1 MFGKKSIPNS
11 PYLSIGG
18 LIPPT
23 TSQYGALAQ
32 YSSVGWLHAVVFRI
46 ALGCSEVEW
55 TLFDSSN
62 PEKPKQI
69 YKHPILTLLKQV
81 NPFQTSNEFIALD
94 TIYNELVGESYW
106 ILNNNGLGEP
116 AEIILPYPQKMSVV
130 PAANFPYV
138 KGYVYGTGP
147 NAVPFDVEEVIHFK
161 YPNPLN
167 QYHGLAPAQAIGINL
182 DAEQNA
188 DKWVNQFFYNS
199 ARPDGV
205 IQFDY
210 NLSDEQFD
218 KLKKQWSE
226 KYKGVSKAHQVALL
240 EGGGKYLQ
248 IQNTIKDMDFPNL
261 KQKNRDVI
269 LGVWG
274 MPQSVMGISENVNK
288 CLSENHRIFTEN
300 GLRYFSELTKED
312 KVLTFNPETKVQEFQ
327 KLTNI
332 YSYDYNDDLI
342 IFHNTR
348 IHAEVTPNHR
358 LYIAGSNNN
367 EFGEWK
373 FRQASELEDTAIS
386 HWLMSTGKPI
396 ERKSSST
403 INIPKVEYVRTGKKG
418 YEPPAEGYNVDAIK
432 LASFCGLIGSE
443 GWLTTGTG
451 KGIAFGCSLGT
462 RALNSFEQIIGQ
474 LPFGEWSHYDKPN
487 SSRNGMRVYQLA
499 NKSLWTWLLANTG
512 TGAKNKHVP
521 EFVLKGSPQVMQSF
535 LDTYIEGDGHICNKN
550 NTILIRSMSPKM
562 IDELLQLAIMLGYQ
576 ASISGKTA
584 VIISESGRSYF
595 RNQRSIH
602 REHYQGKVWCVEI
615 PNGIFFT
622 ECNGKVHAT
631 GNSNAEAGDYQYRR
645 DIIKP
650 RLTWKKA
657 KLQEQL
663 IPKFR
668 NSQNITLDFKEV
680 VHQTA
685 EEKIT
690 SAESGMRAGYLT
702 INEARTMQGYDPLP
716 NGDMLLVPLNLIP
729 TPVSGK
735 LTSQSVTSNEPK
747 SKGLS
752 DDQKRLHWENYA
764 KSTERQEEMFNNV
777 FESVFNDQKDYVIGE
792 LERTGH
798 LPVQLDDEKTA
809 LKFQP
814 AIQLVYESGFED
826 AV

>member
-1 MFGKKSIPNS
+1 MSIFSKFFSLGKKPVPYNS
-11 PYLSIGG
+11 YINMGG
-18 LIPPT
+18 LLPPSR
-23 TSQYGALAQ
+23 SQYAALAQ
-32 YSSVGWLHAVVFRI
+32 YENVGWLHAAVFRI

-106 ILNNNGLGEP
+106 ILNNNALGEP

-130 PAANFPYV
+130 PAKNFPYV
-138 KGYVYGTGP
+138 KGYVYGVGKE
-147 NAVPFDVEEVIHFK
+147 AVPFDVNEVIHFK

-218 KLKKQWSE
+218 KLKKQWAD

-288 CLSENHRIFTEN
+288 
-300 GLRYFSELTKED
+300 
-312 KVLTFNPETKVQEFQ
+312 
-327 KLTNI
+327 
-332 YSYDYNDDLI
+332 
-342 IFHNTR
+342 
-348 IHAEVTPNHR
+348 A
-358 LYIAGSNNN
+358 
-367 EFGEWK
+367 
-373 FRQASELEDTAIS
+373 
-386 HWLMSTGKPI
+386 
-396 ERKSSST
+396 
-403 INIPKVEYVRTGKKG
+403 
-418 YEPPAEGYNVDAIK
+418 
-432 LASFCGLIGSE
+432 
-443 GWLTTGTG
+443 
-451 KGIAFGCSLGT
+451 
-462 RALNSFEQIIGQ
+462 
-474 LPFGEWSHYDKPN
+474 
-487 SSRNGMRVYQLA
+487 
-499 NKSLWTWLLANTG
+499 
-512 TGAKNKHVP
+512 
-521 EFVLKGSPQVMQSF
+521 
-535 LDTYIEGDGHICNKN
+535 
-550 NTILIRSMSPKM
+550 
-562 IDELLQLAIMLGYQ
+562 
-576 ASISGKTA
+576 
-584 VIISESGRSYF
+584 
-595 RNQRSIH
+595 
-602 REHYQGKVWCVEI
+602 
-615 PNGIFFT
+615 
-622 ECNGKVHAT
+622 
-631 GNSNAEAGDYQYRR
+631 NAEAGDYQFARWLV
-645 DIIKP
+645 KP
-650 RLTWKKA
+650 RLEWKKA

-663 IPKFR
+663 IRKFR
-668 NSQNITLDFKEV
+668 KSDNLTLGFKEV
-680 VHQTA
+680 VPETA
-685 EEKIT
+685 EQKVL

-729 TPVSGK
+729 TPTSGK
-735 LTSQSVTSNEPK
+735 VTSNVQNIPPDGK
-747 SKGLS
+747 SSTSDVTYNSNLLCDDNMLKGDIYSTKGLS
-752 DDQKRLHWENYA
+752 DEQKRLHWETYA
-764 KSTERQEEMFNNV
+764 KSTARQEEMFNNV
-777 FESVFNDQKDYVIGE
+777 FESVFNDQKDYVIAE

-798 LPVQLDDEKTA
+798 LPVQLDDDKTA
-809 LKFQP
+809 KKFQP
-814 AIQLVYESGFED
+814 AIELVYQSGFEG